1 MMRSSRCNKGIK
13 SSAVYGHT
21 LILVGLLLHQT
32 LEGKLGEAEP
42 VLHTNDLIGGKRGAK
57 KGRGGIVPA
66 LKARKEFCSASVLW
80 HLPRHVMPDATM
92 RVVLQCSCVSTS
104 YSH

>member
-1 MMRSSRCNKGIK
+1 MRSSRCDKGIK

-57 KGRGGIVPA
+57 KGRG
-66 LKARKEFCSASVLW
+66 EDCTCFES
-80 HLPRHVMPDATM
+80 
-92 RVVLQCSCVSTS
+92 
-104 YSH
+104 